1 MEDQI
6 KNLEKRI
13 DDQISRFDQKID
25 EMLKMMQAM
34 QAEKVSTPSSS
45 EPSSP
50 TYSNGSLSRSN
61 STRTLGMNPKL
72 EFPKFNGVNP
82 RIWVKKCCKYFN
94 LCKIADD
101 QKVDLASLNMT
112 DKAEHWVMNYVSIR
126 RSVAVDWNDFVV
138 DLYARFR
145 DNSALDVVEQFNRL
159 QQLGSIE
166 DYIDEFEKL
175 RSVMLMN
182 NHILPDAY
190 ILESFVGGLK
200 PAVKPFVKA
209 FKPATIA
216 QEKIAKGLCYYC
228 DQPYTREHQCQFK
241 KPQLFTVEIPGS
253 IDSDSDEDL
262 GSFPNSIDE
271 PQISMHALAGNQS
284 FQTMRVIGRIQ
295 GKDLHILIDSGSTH
309 NFVDA
314 SVASKLGCSL
324 EQIPFQAISV
334 ADGNHIPCQQ
344 ACKGF
349 AWSMHGHSFEAD
361 VLVIPLGSCDMVLG
375 IQWLRLLGSIH
386 WDFQKLRMEFTFQ
399 GKQIVLKGIPPK
411 KLSVV
416 EGDPRA
422 SIMDSSIQLCLLH
435 VQDSNCFVGQME
447 QDTNTVLSNSE
458 FLAIK
463 QQYAK
468 VFEEPSALPP
478 VRGVFDHSIP
488 LIPGSTPVN
497 IRPYR
502 YPLKQSDIIEQLVQE
517 MLDRGIIQNSSS
529 PFASPV
535 VLGGKK
541 DGTWRLCVYY
551 RELNNRTV
559 KNKFPIPV
567 IDELIDELA
576 GASVF
581 TKLDLRAGYHQM
593 RVSSADVFN
602 TAFKTY
608 TGHYEFLV
616 MPFGLTNAPA
626 SFQG

>member
-50 TYSNGSLSRSN
+50 TYSNGNLSRSN

-72 EFPKFNGVNP
+72 ELPKFNGVNP

-112 DKAEHWVMNYVSIR
+112 DKAEHWG
-126 RSVAVDWNDFVV
+126 
-138 DLYARFR
+138 
-145 DNSALDVVEQFNRL
+145 NSALDVVEQFNRL

-166 DYIDEFEKL
+166 GYIDEFEKL

-216 QEKIAKGLCYYC
+216 QAVDFARLQEESLTLTQFPHKNKNYKHIPADVRQEKIAKGLCYYC
-228 DQPYTREHQCQFK
+228 DQPYTRENQCQFK

-253 IDSDSDEDL
+253 IDSESDEDL

-349 AWSMHGHSFEAD
+349 AWSMHGHNFEAD
-361 VLVIPLGSCDMVLG
+361 VLVIPLGSCYMVLG
-375 IQWLRLLGSIH
+375 IQWLRMLGSIH

-411 KLSVV
+411 NLSVV

-468 VFEEPSALPP
+468 VFEEPSALTP

-497 IRPYR
+497 IRPYM
-502 YPLKQSDIIEQLVQE
+502 YPLKQRDIIEQLVQE

-535 VLGGKK
+535 VL
-541 DGTWRLCVYY
+541 V
-551 RELNNRTV
+551 
-559 KNKFPIPV
+559 
-567 IDELIDELA
+567 DELV

-581 TKLDLRAGYHQM
+581 TKLDLREGYHQM
-593 RVSSADVFN
+593 RVSSADVFK
-602 TAFKTY
+602 TAFKTH
-608 TGHYEFLV
+608 TGHYEF
-616 MPFGLTNAPA
+616 
-626 SFQG
+626 

>member
-216 QEKIAKGLCYYC
+216 QA
-228 DQPYTREHQCQFK
+228 
-241 KPQLFTVEIPGS
+241 
-253 IDSDSDEDL
+253 
-262 GSFPNSIDE
+262 
-271 PQISMHALAGNQS
+271 
-284 FQTMRVIGRIQ
+284 
-295 GKDLHILIDSGSTH
+295 
-309 NFVDA
+309 VD
-314 SVASKLGCSL
+314 
-324 EQIPFQAISV
+324 
-334 ADGNHIPCQQ
+334 
-344 ACKGF
+344 F
-349 AWSMHGHSFEAD
+349 A
-361 VLVIPLGSCDMVLG
+361 
-375 IQWLRLLGSIH
+375 RL
-386 WDFQKLRMEFTFQ
+386 
-399 GKQIVLKGIPPK
+399 
-411 KLSVV
+411 
-416 EGDPRA
+416 
-422 SIMDSSIQLCLLH
+422 
-435 VQDSNCFVGQME
+435 
-447 QDTNTVLSNSE
+447 
-458 FLAIK
+458 
-463 QQYAK
+463 
-468 VFEEPSALPP
+468 
-478 VRGVFDHSIP
+478 
-488 LIPGSTPVN
+488 
-497 IRPYR
+497 
-502 YPLKQSDIIEQLVQE
+502 
-517 MLDRGIIQNSSS
+517 
-529 PFASPV
+529 
-535 VLGGKK
+535 
-541 DGTWRLCVYY
+541 
-551 RELNNRTV
+551 
-559 KNKFPIPV
+559 
-567 IDELIDELA
+567 
-576 GASVF
+576 
-581 TKLDLRAGYHQM
+581 
-593 RVSSADVFN
+593 
-602 TAFKTY
+602 
-608 TGHYEFLV
+608 
-616 MPFGLTNAPA
+616 
-626 SFQG
+626 